1 LHTSIAENR
10 LGNQLSELVS
20 KPAQTNAAL
29 NDLLRER
36 WSPRIFDQAH
46 TLSVAELES
55 LGESF
60 RWAPSSYN
68 GQPWKLVFVTR
79 GSELHTQ
86 ISEQALGGF
95 NGSWAPSASA
105 LAVVLGEVNNP
116 KGEANNQAA
125 TAYDLGLA
133 SMKLTIQAE
142 SMGLKA
148 HVMGGVDK
156 PVIETILNSTNHFVM
171 SVIAIGKQG
180 STEGQDEAI
189 VTREQTPR
197 ERRTDAYLINQTLQG

>member
-1 LHTSIAENR
+1 M
-10 LGNQLSELVS
+10 SEIVS
-20 KPAQTNAAL
+20 KPAQTSAEL
-29 NDLLRER
+29 NDLVKER
-36 WSPRIFDQAH
+36 WSPRIFDQSH
-46 TLSVAELES
+46 LLSAAELES

-68 GQPWKLVFVTR
+68 GQPWKLILVTR

-95 NGSWAPSASA
+95 NGSWAPHASA
-105 LAVVLGEVNNP
+105 LAVVLGEVTNA

-133 SMKLTIQAE
+133 SMKLTLQAE

-148 HVMGGVDK
+148 HVMGGVEK
-156 PVIETILNSTNHFVM
+156 PIIEKILNATNHFVM
-171 SVIAIGKQG
+171 SVIAIGQQG
-180 STEGQDEAI
+180 STEGQEEAI

-197 ERRTDAYLINQTLQG
+197 ERREDAYLIDQAL